1 MIFGERVKER
11 YNRVRVKEEEREKKR
26 ARLSGLVQPRRL
38 DMGEDFWAA
47 KSDKES
53 GLGWNTCDAK
63 EKSHHPL
70 FQPFFFFAFTLTL
83 FCKE

>member
-38 DMGEDFWAA
+38 DMGEDFWGS
-47 KSDKES
+47 KIR
-53 GLGWNTCDAK
+53 
-63 EKSHHPL
+63 
-70 FQPFFFFAFTLTL
+70 
-83 FCKE
+83 